1 MKRSALMMAVAVCLL
16 IFSGCGGTVDITP
29 IREAVANAP
38 EQAHGSFTANIR
50 FGDELA
56 TLLFSMGSFDA
67 DYEKNT
73 LSAEMTRTVLASAA
87 KVELEYDG
95 TTCTTIIDGEEHTGE
110 MSPEALFGSLLYA
123 RPAVPDEGSKI
134 SASLSADGLY
144 TVKCKNPDSNA
155 LFSLL
160 GDDIYSI
167 AYINVPRKDKMYCED
182 AVFTYRIKDGAIS
195 DYSLAF
201 TAHLFDTPPYV
212 PGKDVDES
220 GYELDLFVEFNVS
233 YRY

>member
-1 MKRSALMMAVAVCLL
+1 
-16 IFSGCGGTVDITP
+16 
-29 IREAVANAP
+29 
-38 EQAHGSFTANIR
+38 
-50 FGDELA
+50 
-56 TLLFSMGSFDA
+56 MGSFDA

-110 MSPEALFGSLLYA
+110 MSPEALFDSLLYA

-182 AVFTYRIKDGAIS
+182 AVFTYRIKDGVIS

-220 GYELDLFVEFNVS
+220 GYELELFVEFNVS

>member
-1 MKRSALMMAVAVCLL
+1 M
-16 IFSGCGGTVDITP
+16 
-29 IREAVANAP
+29 
-38 EQAHGSFTANIR
+38 
-50 FGDELA
+50 
-56 TLLFSMGSFDA
+56 
-67 DYEKNT
+67 
-73 LSAEMTRTVLASAA
+73 
-87 KVELEYDG
+87 ELEYDG

-110 MSPEALFGSLLYA
+110 MSPEALFDSLLYA

-220 GYELDLFVEFNVS
+220 GYELELFVEFNVS

>member
-1 MKRSALMMAVAVCLL
+1 MHVPPYRM
-16 IFSGCGGTVDITP
+16 
-29 IREAVANAP
+29 REAKFP
-38 EQAHGSFTANIR
+38 PPFQPT
-50 FGDELA
+50 
-56 TLLFSMGSFDA
+56 
-67 DYEKNT
+67 
-73 LSAEMTRTVLASAA
+73 
-87 KVELEYDG
+87 
-95 TTCTTIIDGEEHTGE
+95 
-110 MSPEALFGSLLYA
+110 
-123 RPAVPDEGSKI
+123 
-134 SASLSADGLY
+134 
-144 TVKCKNPDSNA
+144 

-220 GYELDLFVEFNVS
+220 GYELELFVEFNVS